1 MKKFY
6 TLEEKLR
13 AVRKANKPGVL
24 AEDVANKIGI
34 HTFSLYRWK
43 KELREYGLNE
53 KMNNKQNVKNKL
65 EYLKS
70 LKRLEKENKQL
81 KMENDVLKKL
91 KELDDAQKK
100 KSLK

>member
-1 MKKFY
+1 MKKIH

-13 AVRKANKPGVL
+13 AIRKANKPGVL
-24 AEDVANKIGI
+24 AKDVANEIGI

-43 KELREYGLNE
+43 KELRDYGLNR

-65 EYLKS
+65 EYLKA